1 MDKQL
6 TPEEIVDIIEESMF
20 DCYPQWRNL
29 TPSDLP
35 IVAEKIASLINP
47 AEDEPKP
54 GDGWLCEKC
63 TQELFNGETD
73 NWISVEDSLPE
84 KETECLVFESGYM
97 HVTEFVGWD
106 EIQWFNEH
114 GSSNPTHWMPLPE
127 PPKDN

>member
-1 MDKQL
+1 MKVNELAIEWNESD
-6 TPEEIVDIIEESMF
+6 IEEVIEIM
-20 DCYPQWRNL
+20 RGLL
-29 TPSDLP
+29 TAHTEP
-35 IVAEKIASLINP
+35 
-47 AEDEPKP
+47 EDEPKP